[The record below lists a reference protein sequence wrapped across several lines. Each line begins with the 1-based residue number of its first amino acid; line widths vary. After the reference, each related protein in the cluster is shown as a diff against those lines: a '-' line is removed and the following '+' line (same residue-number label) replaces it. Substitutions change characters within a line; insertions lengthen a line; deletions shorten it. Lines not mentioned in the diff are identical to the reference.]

1 MSGFATSY
9 LRDGALLGTPA
20 RRVAVA
26 FGAAVLAVFPFVAP
40 GYWVY
45 FAGLLAVNIVAT
57 VGLDIIMGYTGL
69 LSLGHAAFMGV
80 GAYTVALLVQHF
92 GLPFYVTLPAG
103 GLAAAAAGVF
113 FGLPALR
120 IRGLY
125 LVIAT
130 LAAQFMLS
138 FVFVNWESVTK
149 GDGGIV
155 VASASL
161 FGFAF
166 NDERRIYLLVVPVA
180 VVMVLASINLF
191 RSRVGRAFIAIREKD
206 LTAEVLGV
214 NLILYKLMAFAIG
227 SFYAGVAGGLMAY
240 FARLVNPEQF
250 GLVLS
255 VFFLAA
261 VIVGGMGS
269 ALGAVLGAAFMTV
282 VPEIMREA
290 MLGMTSAMGLDLS
303 RILVPFRETLFGLL
317 MVLFLIFEPHG
328 LAQVWR
334 RIARAVST
342 WPMRD

>member
-1 MSGFATSY
+1 MAFATSY
-9 LRDGALLGTPA
+9 IRDAALLGTPE
-20 RRVAVA
+20 RRIAA
-26 FGAAVLAVFPFVAP
+26 AAGAIVLAAFPFLAP

-57 VGLDIIMGYTGL
+57 AGLDIIMGYTGL

-80 GAYTVALLVQHF
+80 GAYTVALAVQHL
-92 GLPFYVTLPAG
+92 GLPFYLTIPMG
-103 GLAAAAAGVF
+103 GLAAAVVGVI

-130 LAAQFMLS
+130 LAAQFILN
-138 FVFVNWESVTK
+138 FVFVNWESVTR

-155 VASASL
+155 VPPATL
-161 FGFAF
+161 FGFSF
-166 NDERRIYLLVVPVA
+166 NDERRVYLLVVPVA
-180 VVMVLASINLF
+180 IVMVLASVNLF

-214 NLILYKLMAFAIG
+214 NIVRYKLMAFAIG

-240 FARLVNPEQF
+240 FARLVNPEQY

-269 ALGAVLGAAFMTV
+269 ALGSVLGAVFMTILPEVLRESLVGAATV
-282 VPEIMREA
+282 V
-290 MLGMTSAMGLDLS
+290 GLDLS
-303 RILVPFRETLFGLL
+303 TVLVPFQETLFGLL
-317 MVLFLIFEPHG
+317 MVLFLIFEPQG
-328 LAQVWR
+328 LARVWH
-334 RIARAVST
+334 RIARAAAT